1 MQDITHSSMVY
12 VRVADEDI
20 HLELMYTTFHILTV
34 ISIKQL
40 VNRDGEP
47 TMLHKLETSVKPSV

>member
-1 MQDITHSSMVY
+1 MVY